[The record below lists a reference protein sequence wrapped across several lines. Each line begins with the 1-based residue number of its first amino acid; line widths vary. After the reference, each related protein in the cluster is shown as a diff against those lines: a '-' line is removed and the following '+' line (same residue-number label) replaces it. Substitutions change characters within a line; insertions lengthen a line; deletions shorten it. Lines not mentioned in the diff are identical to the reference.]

1 MDSARVRLQAFHQ
14 RIQILVVR
22 DRANLYGDRRM
33 ATWRVPGFVPN
44 RNTGYM
50 IYLPMSIQADER
62 YLILESQCAAE
73 LA

>member
-1 MDSARVRLQAFHQ
+1 MDNARARLQVFHQ
-14 RIQILVVR
+14 RIHILVVR
-22 DRANLYGDRRM
+22 DSANLYGDRRM
-33 ATWRVPGFVPN
+33 ATWRVQGFVPN

-50 IYLPMSIQADER
+50 TYLPKSIQADER